1 MEDGRDSSRDR
12 LKVRFS
18 KPRTPPLSSRSS
30 AATQGQSPI
39 PSAPL
44 FVKTLARR
52 TRLASWFHSGRK
64 KIDYLHDFGDGWH
77 HDVNLLRVVEDD
89 ERHKR
94 KLLGG
99 ARAFPPEDCGGLRG
113 YARCVTFVKTGKDP
127 QRDPDEPDSLR
138 VRLGRWSPERFDL
151 EAVRKK
157 FDSRPTPKP
166 APLWSPSAS
175 AARATVV
182 PRERNAWCIALGVD
196 VPDIATVAGRKSVF
210 GPMRLADLVVVA
222 LIAHGAPL
230 SDDEVLQRLREAGIN
245 DTSGAFSM

>member
-1 MEDGRDSSRDR
+1 MRASPASGANCSSTATPRHPSVKQTPSRRAREKRAAAKATTTPLRATSAARQLALVEDGRDSSRDR

-94 KLLGG
+94 KLLG
-99 ARAFPPEDCGGLRG
+99 
-113 YARCVTFVKTGKDP
+113 
-127 QRDPDEPDSLR
+127 
-138 VRLGRWSPERFDL
+138 
-151 EAVRKK
+151 
-157 FDSRPTPKP
+157 
-166 APLWSPSAS
+166 
-175 AARATVV
+175 
-182 PRERNAWCIALGVD
+182 
-196 VPDIATVAGRKSVF
+196 
-210 GPMRLADLVVVA
+210 
-222 LIAHGAPL
+222 
-230 SDDEVLQRLREAGIN
+230 
-245 DTSGAFSM
+245 